1 MSEAAKAATIW
12 LQQDSRDLYRAA
24 NTFRERGR
32 PVDRMI
38 AIKVQESAAHSSR
51 LARMEMG
58 VEA

>member
-1 MSEAAKAATIW
+1 MSQEAKAAALW

-24 NTFRERGR
+24 DHYRERGR
-32 PVDRMI
+32 PGDNWLAAR
-38 AIKVQESAAHSSR
+38 VQDSAAHSAK